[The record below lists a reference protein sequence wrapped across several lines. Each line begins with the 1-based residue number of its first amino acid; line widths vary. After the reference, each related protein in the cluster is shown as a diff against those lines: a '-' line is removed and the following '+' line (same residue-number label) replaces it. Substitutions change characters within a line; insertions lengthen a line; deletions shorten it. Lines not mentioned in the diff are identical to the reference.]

1 MSNKKNDI
9 DTDFEEKLAEIVGKK
24 SRSRTNNNIYER
36 FINRVE
42 NSDEDYD
49 DSLETVDESDSD
61 QKLSTYAPLDAHERN
76 ISYNRNE
83 DEDSEVGLEFTDA
96 SFDFSDSDQEPSI
109 VRERTNTSFKD
120 SDLDDG
126 TFGLDFDLFNDDIND
141 SNQTSEPIALS
152 NNNET
157 MHLPDGKNAD
167 SRLIAQALSTSTQP
181 TVQEV
186 DLAQHKLASSKKPLI
201 IGMLLGSL
209 LIGIVV
215 AVLIF
220 TGVLSPSAQSN
231 PSDAAD
237 TITSSEIEAQATTKS
252 TADVSTVSAPIAV
265 DNTPS
270 TDTSPINPP
279 AVTSQQAS
287 PTSENQGVTANNGA
301 EAPETTAT
309 LDAVSNTE
317 PAITYE
323 DFREESQIT
332 VYRETDD

>member
-1 MSNKKNDI
+1 MSNKKNDII

-49 DSLETVDESDSD
+49 DSLETVDESDSE

-76 ISYNRNE
+76 VSYNRNE
-83 DEDSEVGLEFTDA
+83 DEDNEVGLELIDA
-96 SFDFSDSDQEPSI
+96 SFDFSDSDQVASI
-109 VRERTNTSFKD
+109 IRERTNTSFKD

-126 TFGLDFDLFNDDIND
+126 TFGLDFDLFNDDIKD
-141 SNQTSEPIALS
+141 SNQVPEPIALS
-152 NNNET
+152 NADET
-157 MHLPDGKNAD
+157 LHLHDVKNTD
-167 SRLIAQALSTSTQP
+167 SKLIAQDLSTQP
-181 TVQEV
+181 ANQEA
-186 DLAQHKLASSKKPLI
+186 DLAQHKLASSKKLLI

-237 TITSSEIEAQATTKS
+237 TITSSEVEVQATTKS
-252 TADVSTVSAPIAV
+252 TADVSTVSAPTAV
-265 DNTPS
+265 DNMPS

-279 AVTSQQAS
+279 AATSQQAS

>member
-1 MSNKKNDI
+1 MSNKKNDII

-49 DSLETVDESDSD
+49 DSLETVDESDSE

-76 ISYNRNE
+76 VSYNRNE
-83 DEDSEVGLEFTDA
+83 DEDSEAGLEFMDA
-96 SFDFSDSDQEPSI
+96 SFDFSDSDQEASI
-109 VRERTNTSFKD
+109 VRERPNTSFKD

-126 TFGLDFDLFNDDIND
+126 IFGLDFDLFNDDIND
-141 SNQTSEPIALS
+141 SNQVPEPIALS
-152 NNNET
+152 NADET
-157 MHLPDGKNAD
+157 MHSRDGKNTD
-167 SRLIAQALSTSTQP
+167 SRLIAQDLSTQP
-181 TVQEV
+181 GVQKAA
-186 DLAQHKLASSKKPLI
+186 LAQSKLASSKKPLI
-201 IGMLLGSL
+201 IGMILGSL
-209 LIGIVV
+209 LIGIIV

-231 PSDAAD
+231 PSD
-237 TITSSEIEAQATTKS
+237 IEAQATTEG

-279 AVTSQQAS
+279 AVISQQAS